1 MVVPSIL
8 IYTKLQSF
16 VTELQLSMLV
26 SLELYFHPISYR
38 HVIGILS
45 YMSSETS
52 QVEYHIIY
60 GAHPEMKAIYFLQ
73 ENIDWCCG
81 NSLSFTKI
89 THDFVFAPGRNR
101 VLETSQ
107 DKP

>member
-1 MVVPSIL
+1 M
-8 IYTKLQSF
+8 
-16 VTELQLSMLV
+16 
-26 SLELYFHPISYR
+26 
-38 HVIGILS
+38 
-45 YMSSETS
+45 
-52 QVEYHIIY
+52 Y